1 MTKRILMTTWM
12 ILAAVAISASANAIT
27 LAQIIEPSGRPASK
41 QNDKTLSVTAAPSSP
56 AESKL
61 SVSVAYTTCTG
72 CAGNPVLPGTD
83 ITYDIKYQN
92 DGCGDVRA
100 TWNTSV
106 PAGTTFVSASV
117 LSNPGD
123 WRVASAPAP
132 GGGGGVNWAGSVDGD
147 KSVTVRLTVKVGT
160 TLPNGFIVSMI
171 ASYNASTGDDSF
183 LCGLGGVTVSG
194 STGNNLTV
202 KVDQPVDE
210 SHKLIQPIYQGVIDL
225 LETTNDISS
234 NLRAVNT
241 NVNSLAININNLR
254 SDMFANFG
262 IVNNGLKAGFTSLE
276 GGINTVGN
284 LVNSR
289 FNTLQSD
296 LIGINNNINARFN
309 TLNDNFNARIGLL
322 QTTVTTLASL
332 ASQTA
337 DSVTVIRGTT
347 ISMVSQLN
355 TLQTSANTAS
365 AKLDVVNDK
374 ADSTLNK
381 IDAATAKVDALQ
393 STANILNTKLDDV
406 LSKLAASQQS
416 ALQFQIESAL
426 VQGDRYNMASLQIPH
441 SQGGYLEDVREL
453 VDRVLQAC
461 RNSSFPPAVL
471 AQAAQEL
478 QTGDESLRA
487 KNYKDAYEHYR
498 MAYLHLSVVPGNG
511 RP

>member
-1 MTKRILMTTWM
+1 MSKRILVTICT
-12 ILAAVAISASANAIT
+12 ILVAFALSASANVVT
-27 LAQIIEPSGRPASK
+27 LAQTDQQSPRTALK
-41 QNDKTLSVTAAPSSP
+41 QNERTLSVTATPSSP
-56 AESKL
+56 AASKL
-61 SVSVAYTTCTG
+61 SVGVTYTTCTG

-100 TWNTSV
+100 AWNTSV

-123 WRVASAPAP
+123 WRVASAPGV
-132 GGGGGVNWAGSVDGD
+132 GGSGGVGWAGSVDGD

-194 STGNNLTV
+194 SVGSNLTL

-225 LETTNDISS
+225 LEKTNDISA
-234 NLRAVNT
+234 NLQAVNI
-241 NVNSLAININNLR
+241 NVNSLASNINNLR
-254 SDMFANFG
+254 NDMFANFG

-276 GGINTVGN
+276 GGINRVSD
-284 LVNSR
+284 LVNNQFS
-289 FNTLQSD
+289 TLT
-296 LIGINNNINARFN
+296 NNINTRFGTLQN
-309 TLNDNFNARIGLL
+309 TANTINGIAA
-322 QTTVTTLASL
+322 TTL
-332 ASQTA
+332 
-337 DSVTVIRGTT
+337 DVVNNIKGTT
-347 ISMVSQLN
+347 ASMVSQLN
-355 TLQTSANTAS
+355 VLQTSANTAN
-365 AKLDVVNDK
+365 AKLDVVNNK

-381 IDAATAKVDALQ
+381 IDVATAKVDALQ
-393 STANILNTKLDDV
+393 NTANTLNIKLDDV
-406 LSKLAASQQS
+406 LSKLVASQQS

-426 VQGDRYNMASLQIPH
+426 VQGDRYNMASLQLPR

-461 RNSSFPPAVL
+461 RNSGLPPSVI

-478 QTGDESLRA
+478 QTGDESLKA
-487 KNYKDAYEHYR
+487 KGYKDAYEHYR
-498 MAYLHLSVVPGNG
+498 MAYLHLSIVPGNR